1 MRKLYAFVVLAFVS
15 LATVKAQQPRELADD
30 TASVSVQVDS
40 LYKAW
45 MQIDSSFHWQYGK
58 IELGQGMANLQVPQG
73 YKFLDAEE
81 SSYVLSELW
90 GNPKDKSIMGML
102 FREGDSP
109 MLGSLYAIT
118 ISFEEEGFVED
129 DDAQDMD
136 YDDLLDELREDM
148 KLSNEER
155 VRLGYPQVALRGWAN
170 QPYYDAEAKKLH
182 WAKDLQFEGEEEP
195 TLNYNIRILGR
206 RGYLVLNA
214 ISSISAL
221 DSVNADLKPILASV
235 NFNEGHRYSDFNPD
249 LDKVAA
255 YGIGGLIAGKIMA
268 KAGFFAILAKF
279 GKFIIMG
286 ILALFAALRNRIFGG
301 SRA

>member
-15 LATVKAQQPRELADD
+15 LATVKAQQPRESADD

>member
-182 WAKDLQFEGEEEP
+182 WAKDLQFEDEEEP

-268 KAGFFAILAKF
+268 KAGFFAILAKY